1 MDDDGDGPNLLCYS
15 NIGFFFLNIFIY
27 YGMVSQCCK
36 NILLNVSS
44 SFIDTQTGP
53 V

>member
-1 MDDDGDGPNLLCYS
+1 MDDDGDDPNLLWHS
-15 NIGFFFLNIFIY
+15 NIGFLFNIFIY